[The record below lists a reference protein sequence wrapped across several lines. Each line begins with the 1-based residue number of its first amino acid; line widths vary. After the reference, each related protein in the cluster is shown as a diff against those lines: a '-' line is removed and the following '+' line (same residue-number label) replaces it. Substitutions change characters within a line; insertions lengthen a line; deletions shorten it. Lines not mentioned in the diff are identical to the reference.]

1 MNTINAISIK
11 DLNKIYKGKTEV
23 KALDNISIDI
33 PKGSLFG
40 LLGTNG
46 AGKSTLINIMAGLVI
61 KSSGAVK
68 IWESDIDKNPRQAKA
83 SIGIVPQELN
93 FDPFF
98 TPYQLLE
105 LQAGMYGVPKKDR
118 ITEEL
123 LKMVNL
129 ENKKMS
135 YTRGL
140 SGGMRRRLMIAK
152 ALVHKPPILVLDEPT
167 AGVDVELRRQLW
179 KSVKELNKKGVTII
193 LTTHY
198 LEEAEEL
205 CDYIA
210 IINKGKIVANDKKEN
225 LLSTIESKEI
235 NFTLD
240 REIDNIPKE
249 LTDNTNIK
257 GKRTLSI
264 RYNPKE
270 QQVER
275 IIKIIQKEK
284 YNIIDISTKESDLED
299 IFLQLTKASTL

>member
-284 YNIIDISTKESDLED
+284 YNIIDISTKENDLED

>member
-1 MNTINAISIK
+1 MNAISIK
-11 DLNKIYKGKTEV
+11 NLNKIYKGKTKV
-23 KALDNISIDI
+23 KALDNISLDI

-118 ITEEL
+118 ITEDL

-179 KSVKELNKKGVTII
+179 ENVKKLNKEGVTII

-210 IINKGKIVANDKKEN
+210 IINKGKIIANDKKEN

-240 REIDNIPKE
+240 RKIDNIPKE
-249 LTDNTNIK
+249 LVDNANIK
-257 GKRTLSI
+257 EKRILSI

-270 QQVER
+270 QQIEK

-284 YNIIDISTKESDLED
+284 YNIIDISTKENDLED
-299 IFLQLTKASTL
+299 IFLKLTNDSTL